1 MDEGVSMFWGRCNFK
16 AEDGMNCLERTNS
29 LEMSLPEDWAA
40 GGLSQST
47 EPPEEPESCAPE
59 PAPGLQTQKVQGGF
73 WTQASGESRPG
84 DPTGHPPMPAPVS
97 TRGLQRLYKY
107 TLFGFS
113 RKGGGGLPPE
123 SKQNGFSQIAKPS
136 EGQGGRTR
144 ATDPET
150 RCPSLQRHGLHRAL
164 SHQLLSFCYSS
175 LPALSSCPP
184 FLQPGLQ
191 VLPPPCTNMGEGAL
205 PLASPLPSHQAGLI
219 ISP

>member
-1 MDEGVSMFWGRCNFK
+1 
-16 AEDGMNCLERTNS
+16 
-29 LEMSLPEDWAA
+29 
-40 GGLSQST
+40 
-47 EPPEEPESCAPE
+47 
-59 PAPGLQTQKVQGGF
+59 
-73 WTQASGESRPG
+73 
-84 DPTGHPPMPAPVS
+84 MPAPVS

-175 LPALSSCPP
+175 LPTLSSCPP

-191 VLPPPCTNMGEGAL
+191 VLPPPCQPPPISPGRINHL
-205 PLASPLPSHQAGLI
+205 PLEDSAVTPLNPPVHIHPPTHHQKQPLFPPGAWPSRH
-219 ISP
+219 

>member
-136 EGQGGRTR
+136 EGQRGRTR

-164 SHQLLSFCYSS
+164 F
-175 LPALSSCPP
+175 
-184 FLQPGLQ
+184 
-191 VLPPPCTNMGEGAL
+191 NL
-205 PLASPLPSHQAGLI
+205 PLVPMLLFSI
-219 ISP
+219 IFLVFLTNDCILVCYKMLCSFIHRSKKGFTRG